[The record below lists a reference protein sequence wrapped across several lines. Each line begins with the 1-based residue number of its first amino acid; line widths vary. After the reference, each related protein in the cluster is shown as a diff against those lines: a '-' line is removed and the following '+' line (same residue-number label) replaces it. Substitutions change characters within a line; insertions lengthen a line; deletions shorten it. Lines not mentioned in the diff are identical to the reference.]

1 MFLLKKIENPILKF
15 ENFEAIRTVKSPPLN
30 IFFRCCI
37 SSNIY
42 FGLTMANNSHE
53 DLVLLPQAVEALI
66 SRICNEQ
73 GQPRLGYLTRQALAE
88 VGEEAS
94 LRILEK
100 IQRTEIR
107 TTFDRFVMF
116 MIKNESNGNGS
127 PQKRSNSSQKNSS
140 PFSSPAKTCRFMMNS
155 QGGDNV
161 NREEGFRPQ
170 SVATPLLTS
179 LTNVG
184 REEVFSPQL
193 VALGELEFRKAFL
206 ILSYIGQNKLEEVIT
221 ADHIRSLKNLG
232 INEFER
238 EIWDSLGQCYARADR
253 VKLLEREE
261 KTNEYHCH
269 VLENG
274 TYRFKG
280 PYFERTRSHL
290 QRVLG
295 DDNVLSVK
303 FETEGKN
310 PLDSGCM
317 GFKKVA
323 KEGILVGLRRY
334 RFFVFK
340 DGGKE
345 AKKKDRS
352 TSPVKCFFVRFE
364 SNAAI
369 DDGKEYVLSGKTVQE
384 ARSVFMHVHTLPSMA
399 KYMARF
405 SLILSKTMKLEVDL
419 SNLNFMVIE
428 DIPCKDKDEKPVYKD
443 GKLCIHS
450 DGTGYISEDLALKC
464 PKDVFKGSIMNGA
477 NVEIGPIG
485 ALLGE
490 SPDTM
495 QADSYRRVPP
505 LLIQIRFF
513 YKGHA
518 VKGTLLVNKKL
529 PPRTIQVRPS
539 MVKVEPDLNLS
550 NICTRNSLEV
560 VTTSIVVLI
569 GYLSNTGFFFYSLSQ
584 HVEAGPKHLLEL
596 SFLFFILEI
605 MPCELLMFL
614 AAVLGDMIFV
624 ISCSNQPKRTSLS
637 KTLIMLLSYGGVPDN
652 FFMDLLKN
660 ALEES
665 QVAFSNKRTAL
676 RVALNRGGLDELL
689 AAKMILSGIPL
700 DESYLQYRMSIMLN
714 EDRKGLL
721 SGKLPITDSYH
732 LMGTVD
738 PSGVLESDEVS
749 IILDN
754 GQTSGKVLVYRHPG
768 VHFGDIHILTARYV
782 KELDE
787 YVGHA
792 KYAIFFPS
800 NGPRSLADEMA
811 GGDFDGDM
819 FFVSKNPQ
827 VDEGYRFLFFLQLLD
842 YFKVSEPWTENCT
855 TPEGPS
861 RRPSEFSD
869 EELESELFESFLKT
883 RFQPSYA
890 MSMAAD
896 NWSAIMDRFLTVEDS
911 NSSEKT
917 LMKENLKK
925 LIDLYYEALDASKTG
940 KKVKVPEELR
950 VAVFPHYMERENSY
964 KSTSILGKIYDH
976 VKAYQEEVS
985 RKEVRKLPC
994 FNVEVSE
1001 ECRSK
1006 WTALYEQYRKDMTD
1020 VLSSGNKE
1028 KNDAAANALYDEY
1041 KKFLVCVVSCLG
1053 QFKFGTFGFASWSFR
1068 VLSKVYGVGPVVEL
1082 IIPPVLGLN
1091 DLVLYGGAELVER
1104 QRPTNQ
1110 ISEEA
1115 LAIYNIC
1122 YEYAIK
1128 KDDVGKCGFAWK
1140 VAGSAL
1146 LNLHVL
1152 GLGEKTLSCAPSVLK
1167 ELFS

>member
-1 MFLLKKIENPILKF
+1 MKIYFFDSFHSQMFLLKKIENPIRKF
-15 ENFEAIRTVKSPPLN
+15 ETFEATRTVKSPPLN
-30 IFFRCCI
+30 IFFPFCI
-37 SSNIY
+37 SSYVY

-53 DLVLLPQAVEALI
+53 DVVLLPQAVEALI

-73 GQPRLGYLTRQALAE
+73 EQPRLGYLTRQALAE

-107 TTFDRFVMF
+107 TTFDRFVMY
-116 MIKNESNGNGS
+116 MIRNDSNGNGS
-127 PQKRSNSSQKNSS
+127 PQKRANSAQLNR
-140 PFSSPAKTCRFMMNS
+140 TCRLMMNS

-161 NREEGFRPQ
+161 NVTTASVTPIQSSSVNANREGFSPQ
-170 SVATPLLTS
+170 SVATPLLSS

-193 VALGELEFRKAFL
+193 AALGELEFRKAFL
-206 ILSYIGQNKLEEVIT
+206 ILSYIGHNKLEQVIT

-232 INEFER
+232 MDEFEQ

-253 VKLLEREE
+253 VKLLEGEG

-269 VLENG
+269 VQENR

-295 DDNVLSVK
+295 NDNVLSVK
-303 FETEGKN
+303 FETEGKS
-310 PLDSGCM
+310 PLDGGCV

-340 DGGKE
+340 GGGKE

-352 TSPVKCFFVRFE
+352 TSPVKCYFVRFE

-399 KYMARF
+399 KYMDRF
-405 SLILSKTMKLEVDL
+405 SLILSKTMKLEVDF
-419 SNLNFMVIE
+419 SNLKFNVIK
-428 DIPCKDKDEKPVYKD
+428 DIPCTDKDKKPVYKD

-464 PKDVFKGSIMNGA
+464 PKDVFKGRIMNGA

-485 ALLGE
+485 ALMGE

-513 YKGHA
+513 YEGYA

-529 PPRTIQVRPS
+529 LPRTIQVPHS
-539 MVKVEPDLNLS
+539 MVKVEPDLNLA

-560 VTTSIVVLI
+560 VTTS
-569 GYLSNTGFFFYSLSQ
+569 
-584 HVEAGPKHLLEL
+584 
-596 SFLFFILEI
+596 
-605 MPCELLMFL
+605 
-614 AAVLGDMIFV
+614 
-624 ISCSNQPKRTSLS
+624 NQPKRASLS
-637 KTLIMLLSYGGVPDN
+637 KYLVMLLSYGGVPDN
-652 FFMDLLKN
+652 FFMYILKN

-665 QVAFSNKRTAL
+665 QGAFSNKRTAL

-754 GQTSGKVLVYRHPG
+754 GQISGKVLVYRHPG
-768 VHFGDIHILTARYV
+768 IHFGDVHILTARYV

-819 FFVSKNPQ
+819 FFVSKNP
-827 VDEGYRFLFFLQLLD
+827 QLLD

-890 MSMAAD
+890 MSVAAD

-911 NSSEKT
+911 KSSEKT
-917 LMKENLKK
+917 KENLKK

-950 VAVFPHYMERENSY
+950 VALFPHYMERENSF

-985 RKEVRKLPC
+985 RKEVRKLPF

-1006 WTALYEQYRKDMTD
+1006 WTALYEQYRKDMTN

-1028 KNDAAANALYDEY
+1028 KNDAAADALYDKY
-1041 KKFLVCVVSCLG
+1041 KK
-1053 QFKFGTFGFASWSFR
+1053 
-1068 VLSKVYGVGPVVEL
+1068 E
-1082 IIPPVLGLN
+1082 
-1091 DLVLYGGAELVER
+1091 LYGGAELVVR
-1104 QRPTNQ
+1104 QRPMNQ

-1115 LAIYNIC
+1115 FAIYNIC
-1122 YEYAIK
+1122 YDYAIK
-1128 KDDVGKCGFAWK
+1128 INDVGKCGFAWK

-1152 GLGEKTLSCAPSVLK
+1152 GLDEKTLSCAPSVLK

>member
-1 MFLLKKIENPILKF
+1 
-15 ENFEAIRTVKSPPLN
+15 
-30 IFFRCCI
+30 
-37 SSNIY
+37 
-42 FGLTMANNSHE
+42 MANNSHE
-53 DLVLLPQAVEALI
+53 DVVLLPQAVEALI

-73 GQPRLGYLTRQALAE
+73 EQPRLGYSTRQALAE

-107 TTFDRFVMF
+107 TTFDRFVMY
-116 MIKNESNGNGS
+116 MIRNDSNGNGS
-127 PQKRSNSSQKNSS
+127 PQKRANSAQLNR
-140 PFSSPAKTCRFMMNS
+140 TCRLMMNS

-161 NREEGFRPQ
+161 NVTTASVTPIQSSSVNANREGFSPQ
-170 SVATPLLTS
+170 SVATPLLSS

-193 VALGELEFRKAFL
+193 AALGELEFRKAFL
-206 ILSYIGQNKLEEVIT
+206 ILSYIG
-221 ADHIRSLKNLG
+221 HLKNLG
-232 INEFER
+232 MDEFEQ

-253 VKLLEREE
+253 VKLLEGEG

-269 VLENG
+269 VQENG

-303 FETEGKN
+303 FETEGKS
-310 PLDSGCM
+310 PLDGGCV

-334 RFFVFK
+334 RFFAYIKCSSWHVLMAFIFSASSMHLGMNADIIQFILVALFNIGLGVLFNLSKRISTKERLFK
-340 DGGKE
+340 GGGKE

-352 TSPVKCFFVRFE
+352 TSPVKCYFVRFE

-399 KYMARF
+399 KYMDRF
-405 SLILSKTMKLEVDL
+405 SLILSKTMKLEVDF
-419 SNLNFMVIE
+419 SNLKFNVIK
-428 DIPCKDKDEKPVYKD
+428 DIPCTDKDKKPVYKD

-464 PKDVFKGSIMNGA
+464 PKEVFKGRIMNGA

-485 ALLGE
+485 ALMGE

-513 YKGHA
+513 YEGYA

-529 PPRTIQVRPS
+529 LPRTIQVPHS
-539 MVKVEPDLNLS
+539 MVKVEPDLNLA

-560 VTTSIVVLI
+560 VTTSIVILI
-569 GYLSNTGFFFYSLSQ
+569 GYLSNSGFFFYSLSQ

-596 SFLFFILEI
+596 SFLFFILEVN
-605 MPCELLMFL
+605 
-614 AAVLGDMIFV
+614 A
-624 ISCSNQPKRTSLS
+624 SRNNQPKRASLS
-637 KTLIMLLSYGGVPDN
+637 KYLVMLLSYGGVPDN
-652 FFMDLLKN
+652 FFMDILKN

-665 QVAFSNKRTAL
+665 QGAFSNKRTAL

-754 GQTSGKVLVYRHPG
+754 GQISGKVLVYRHPG
-768 VHFGDIHILTARYV
+768 IHFGDVHILTARYV

-827 VDEGYRFLFFLQLLD
+827 LLD

-883 RFQPSYA
+883 RFQPS
-890 MSMAAD
+890 
-896 NWSAIMDRFLTVEDS
+896 

-917 LMKENLKK
+917 KENLKK

-950 VAVFPHYMERENSY
+950 VALFPHYMERENSF

-985 RKEVRKLPC
+985 RKEVRKLPF

-1006 WTALYEQYRKDMTD
+1006 WTALYEQYRKDMTN

-1028 KNDAAANALYDEY
+1028 KNDAAADALYDKY
-1041 KKFLVCVVSCLG
+1041 KK
-1053 QFKFGTFGFASWSFR
+1053 
-1068 VLSKVYGVGPVVEL
+1068 E
-1082 IIPPVLGLN
+1082 
-1091 DLVLYGGAELVER
+1091 LYGGAELVVR
-1104 QRPTNQ
+1104 QRPMNQ

-1115 LAIYNIC
+1115 FAIYNIC
-1122 YEYAIK
+1122 YDYAIK
-1128 KDDVGKCGFAWK
+1128 INDVGKCGFAWK

-1152 GLGEKTLSCAPSVLK
+1152 GLDEKTLSCAPSVLK

>member
-15 ENFEAIRTVKSPPLN
+15 ENFEAIRPVKSPPLN

-37 SSNIY
+37 SSNVY
-42 FGLTMANNSHE
+42 SSLTMANNSHE
-53 DLVLLPQAVEALI
+53 DVVLLPQAVEALI

-73 GQPRLGYLTRQALAE
+73 QQPRLGYSTRQALAV

-107 TTFDRFVMF
+107 TTFDRFVMY
-116 MIKNESNGNGS
+116 MIRNESNGNGS
-127 PQKRSNSSQKNSS
+127 PQKRSNSAQLNSS
-140 PFSSPAKTCRFMMNS
+140 PFSSPSKTCRLMMNS
-155 QGGDNV
+155 QVTPIQSSSVNA
-161 NREEGFRPQ
+161 NREEGFGPQ
-170 SVATPLLTS
+170 SVATPILTS

-184 REEVFSPQL
+184 REEVCPQL

-221 ADHIRSLKNLG
+221 ADHIQSLKNLG
-232 INEFER
+232 MDEFEK
-238 EIWDSLGQCYARADR
+238 EIWDSLGQRYARADR
-253 VKLLEREE
+253 VKLLEWEG
-261 KTNEYHCH
+261 KTTEYHCH
-269 VLENG
+269 VQENG

-303 FETEGKN
+303 FETEGKS
-310 PLDSGCM
+310 PLDSGYV

-405 SLILSKTMKLEVDL
+405 SLILSKTMKLEDDL
-419 SNLNFMVIE
+419 SNLNFMVE
-428 DIPCKDKDEKPVYKD
+428 GDIPCKDKDKKPVYKD

-513 YKGHA
+513 YKGYA

-529 PPRTIQVRPS
+529 PPRTIQVRDS

-560 VTTSIVVLI
+560 VTTS
-569 GYLSNTGFFFYSLSQ
+569 
-584 HVEAGPKHLLEL
+584 
-596 SFLFFILEI
+596 
-605 MPCELLMFL
+605 
-614 AAVLGDMIFV
+614 
-624 ISCSNQPKRTSLS
+624 NQPKRTSLS
-637 KTLIMLLSYGGVPDN
+637 KNLIMLLSYGGVPDN

-665 QVAFSNKRTAL
+665 QGAFSNKRTAL

-738 PSGVLESDEVS
+738 PSGVLESDEVC

-754 GQTSGKVLVYRHPG
+754 GQISGKVLVYRHPG

-827 VDEGYRFLFFLQLLD
+827 LLD

-890 MSMAAD
+890 MGMAAD

-940 KKVKVPEELR
+940 KKVIVPEELR
-950 VAVFPHYMERENSY
+950 VAVFPHYMEQENSF

-985 RKEVRKLPC
+985 RKEVQKLPC

-1006 WTALYEQYRKDMTD
+1006 WTVLYEQYRKDMTY
-1020 VLSSGNKE
+1020 VLNSSNKE
-1028 KNDAAANALYDEY
+1028 KNDAAANALYDVY
-1041 KKFLVCVVSCLG
+1041 KK
-1053 QFKFGTFGFASWSFR
+1053 
-1068 VLSKVYGVGPVVEL
+1068 
-1082 IIPPVLGLN
+1082 
-1091 DLVLYGGAELVER
+1091 VLYGGAELVER
-1104 QRPTNQ
+1104 QRPMNQ